1 MNDIEQENALP
12 SEKFVI
18 LSTEIG
24 SSSLKGSLPPFC
36 LCLTI
41 TMLMYSD
48 ISKTLAF
55 KVFLF
60 KVAP

>member
-1 MNDIEQENALP
+1 MNDIEQENVLP

-36 LCLTI
+36 LRLTI
-41 TMLMYSD
+41 TTLVCSD
-48 ISKTLAF
+48 ISRTLAV
-55 KVFLF
+55 KVLLF